1 MKFKVELLERSL
13 HSPALHYS
21 MEAMFELAQSVT
33 LELMW
38 SSITLLAL
46 ELGSITSLS
55 HSRLN
60 TIISYPMERFM
71 TSRLVATTQSLVT

>member
-21 MEAMFELAQSVT
+21 MEAMSELAQSVI

-38 SSITLLAL
+38 SLITLLAL
-46 ELGSITSLS
+46 ELGSITLLS
-55 HSRLN
+55 HSGLN

-71 TSRLVATTQSLVT
+71 TFRLRATIQSLET